1 MKQLRILLLFVATIT
16 LFSCS
21 SGSDD
26 GTGGGGGGSSTA
38 YTSLTMIS
46 TKTTV
51 AVGDYITYVSKGNN
65 TTDVSSQA
73 KLYIFQVTVNIIN
86 HKKSDEI
93 FFENCK
99 KFQMR
104 KIIRLEKEKFLF
116 YVFAFF
122 SFFNL
127 T

>member
-1 MKQLRILLLFVATIT
+1 MKQLRILLLFIATIT

-21 SGSDD
+21 SGSDE
-26 GTGGGGGGSSTA
+26 GTGGGGSSSTA

-73 KLYIFQVTVNIIN
+73 KLLMELYKLET
-86 HKKSDEI
+86 S
-93 FFENCK
+93 CK
-99 KFQMR
+99 
-104 KIIRLEKEKFLF
+104 
-116 YVFAFF
+116 
-122 SFFNL
+122 
-127 T
+127 